1 MSSQI
6 EKIQELISKREEA
19 RLGGGVKAIE
29 KQHAK
34 ANTQLAKELRC
45 CSTKAASK
53 NLICL

>member
-19 RLGGGVKAIE
+19 RLGGGTKAIE

-34 ANTQLAKELRC
+34 G
-45 CSTKAASK
+45 
-53 NLICL
+53 